1 MDAYGLFK
9 TWNLSNIYEYLIY
22 VYLHGYIYATMH
34 VLISRINQLLKVGL
48 YGKAGLVKATNHAK
62 LVFFV

>member
-1 MDAYGLFK
+1 MG
-9 TWNLSNIYEYLIY
+9 SNIYEYLIY